1 MKVSFLSLMK
11 KEPVEVLLN
20 LGAYTYLSK
29 TSKIDPVGILAN
41 KHWIS
46 AVLDPCPAAD
56 PNWGALKKASQ
67 AVFDVVRK
75 DIMGTPK
82 QSGLSEVNWD
92 AASFADQLSVL
103 LYHFR
108 RVCNIP
114 ARYFAAI
121 EECKSHGMQ
130 VDDFQGLCQRFEPL
144 HLSNFK
150 MDGFGQFKLNDAELE
165 LVHQVKEKNKQK

>member
-1 MKVSFLSLMK
+1 M
-11 KEPVEVLLN
+11 
-20 LGAYTYLSK
+20 
-29 TSKIDPVGILAN
+29 
-41 KHWIS
+41 
-46 AVLDPCPAAD
+46 LDACPGGD

-67 AVFDVVRK
+67 AVLDV
-75 DIMGTPK
+75 
-82 QSGLSEVNWD
+82 LSKHTRVLSQVIWD
-92 AASFADQLSVL
+92 AGDFADQLSVL

-108 RVCNIP
+108 KVCNNP
-114 ARYFAAI
+114 GMYFAAI